1 MREKELIVYK
11 DFGEDGALL
20 ADMVWLMEHYGTGE
34 EGIQKE
40 SSLLYECMHGLLEMA
55 GSHGFSGNLWHCYLT
70 NLLVNNENSYS
81 RACEIRGAVEG
92 TINEAVLHDIA
103 IFKEFFDYD
112 FTDMMDKLEAPAFSM
127 ALSYEG
133 NMQESKVY
141 NTPVS
146 YTHLTLPT
154 KA

>member
-11 DFGEDGALL
+11 DFGLDTSLL
-20 ADMVWLMEHYGTGE
+20 MDMVWLMEHYGSGE
-34 EGIQKE
+34 EGVQKE
-40 SSLLYECMHGLLEMA
+40 SALLYDCMHGLLEMA

-81 RACEIRGAVEG
+81 RACEIRGKVEG
-92 TINEAVLHDIA
+92 TINEAVLHDII

-112 FTDMMDKLEAPAFSM
+112 FTDMMEKLQVPAFSLV
-127 ALSYEG
+127 LSYEG

-141 NTPVS
+141 NTRCLL
-146 YTHLTLPT
+146 YTSES
-154 KA
+154 

>member
-1 MREKELIVYK
+1 MI
-11 DFGEDGALL
+11 
-20 ADMVWLMEHYGTGE
+20 
-34 EGIQKE
+34 
-40 SSLLYECMHGLLEMA
+40 S
-55 GSHGFSGNLWHCYLT
+55 
-70 NLLVNNENSYS
+70 
-81 RACEIRGAVEG
+81 

-141 NTPVS
+141 NTRIRDRIC
-146 YTHLTLPT
+146 TLAVRFREDGTPEEM
-154 KA
+154 KATPDLEFYMNTVGKIRPAQGLPHRP

>member
-55 GSHGFSGNLWHCYLT
+55 GSHGFSGNLA
-70 NLLVNNENSYS
+70 LLSDEP
-81 RACEIRGAVEG
+81 ACE
-92 TINEAVLHDIA
+92 
-103 IFKEFFDYD
+103 
-112 FTDMMDKLEAPAFSM
+112 
-127 ALSYEG
+127 
-133 NMQESKVY
+133 
-141 NTPVS
+141 
-146 YTHLTLPT
+146 
-154 KA
+154 